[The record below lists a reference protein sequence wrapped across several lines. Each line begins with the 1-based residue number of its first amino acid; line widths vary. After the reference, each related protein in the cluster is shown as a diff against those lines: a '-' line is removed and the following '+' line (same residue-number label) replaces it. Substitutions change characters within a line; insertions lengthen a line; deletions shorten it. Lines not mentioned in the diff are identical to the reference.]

1 MRTNCKNHIF
11 TFLKKTN
18 FVAIGSFEVR
28 GLRCAELKQDLFSL
42 LAENGAELMGVA
54 DLSDIISGEMQ
65 TGIAVA
71 VSVPVNIVKDLQTA
85 PTKEYYDA

>member
-1 MRTNCKNHIF
+1 M
-11 TFLKKTN
+11 
-18 FVAIGSFEVR
+18 
-28 GLRCAELKQDLFSL
+28 RCAELKQDLFSL

-54 DLSDIISGEMQ
+54 DLFDIISGEMQ

-85 PTKEYYDA
+85 PTKEYYDVYIP